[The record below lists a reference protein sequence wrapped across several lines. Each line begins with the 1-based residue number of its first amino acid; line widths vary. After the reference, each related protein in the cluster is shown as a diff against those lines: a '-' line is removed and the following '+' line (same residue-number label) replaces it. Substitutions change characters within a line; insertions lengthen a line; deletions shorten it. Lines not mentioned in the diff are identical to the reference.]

1 MVANHPKQRGRRRR
15 RCIENGR
22 RSSTIVTKATNIKA
36 LCTEYHEAV
45 AGGLDR
51 LCLLWYLLALRPDVI
66 ALVMVKHIRILFS
79 L

>member
-1 MVANHPKQRGRRRR
+1 MVANHSKQRGRRRR
-15 RCIENGR
+15 RCIENGG
-22 RSSTIVTKATNIKA
+22 SIVTKATNIKA

-51 LCLLWYLLALRPDVI
+51 LYLLWYLLALRPDVI
-66 ALVMVKHIRILFS
+66 ALVMVKPIRILFS